1 MSIIDHILNLIAPHD
16 CISCGREGLLLCSL
30 CAGALLDPQPECY
43 FCRQPTRASSTCRD
57 CYARAQ
63 LVQVIVGTLYD
74 GTAKQLVQRFKYGGA
89 QAAAQTIVAA
99 LPTISA
105 NGLVVIPVP
114 TASSRVRRRGYDQAA
129 LLAKAFARK
138 HDLEYLPCLRRT
150 GQSHQV
156 GASRSERLL
165 QLAQAFRVVHASRLR
180 GKRVLLVDDVITTG
194 ATFEAA
200 ARVLHAAGAVQVSA
214 LAFARG
220 L

>member
-1 MSIIDHILNLIAPHD
+1 MSIIDRILNLIAPHD
-16 CISCGREGLLLCSL
+16 CIGCGHEGSLLCST
-30 CAGALLDPQPECY
+30 CAEALPGPQPECY
-43 FCRQPTRASSTCRD
+43 FCRQPTSASTTCRD
-57 CYARAQ
+57 CYARAY
-63 LVQVIVGTLYD
+63 LVQVIVGTLYA
-74 GTAKQLVQRFKYGGA
+74 GTAQRLVQRLKYGGA
-89 QAAAQTIVAA
+89 QAAALTIVAA
-99 LPTISA
+99 LPPITVL
-105 NGLVVIPVP
+105 GLVVIPVP

-129 LLAKAFARK
+129 LLAKTFARK
-138 HDLEYLPCLRRT
+138 HNLEYLPCLRRV

-165 QLAQAFRVVHASRLR
+165 QLAQAFRVVHAQRLQ
-180 GKRVLLVDDVITTG
+180 GKRVLLIDDVITTG